1 MPVET
6 ENTTGSSS
14 ENFMKIAKIMA
25 LWAALFG
32 RAWAAELNE
41 DDAGDCTAEQRTA
54 TDEPENDSSVFSQS
68 CHAI

>member
-1 MPVET
+1 
-6 ENTTGSSS
+6 
-14 ENFMKIAKIMA
+14 MKIAKIMA